1 MLCVPVV
8 IGRDNHVVFA
18 KILGI
23 SKFWKITIAVG
34 TADTDF
40 VLFKKQNL
48 FDRNTASTGPFG
60 AIYGSICS
68 SRPSGQVLESIEW
81 T

>member
-8 IGRDNHVVFA
+8 IGRDNHVVIA
-18 KILGI
+18 KIFGI
-23 SKFWKITIAVG
+23 SKFCQVVALRPKIEIAVG

-60 AIYGSICS
+60 AIYVP
-68 SRPSGQVLESIEW
+68 RTV
-81 T
+81 